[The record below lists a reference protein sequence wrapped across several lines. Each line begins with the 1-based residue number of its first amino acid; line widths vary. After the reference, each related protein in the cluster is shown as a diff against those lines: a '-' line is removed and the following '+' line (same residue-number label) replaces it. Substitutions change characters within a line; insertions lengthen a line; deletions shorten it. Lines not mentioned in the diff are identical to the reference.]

1 MKFLPFCFLC
11 LFMTGCGGLADFVI
25 YTAGTF
31 SGKVAKDYY
40 DKAFEPKAVDPK
52 AVESKAVDPK
62 AKEKKD
68 D

>member
-31 SGKVAKDYY
+31 SGKDYY
-40 DKAFEPKAVDPK
+40 DKAVDPK
-52 AVESKAVDPK
+52 AVEPKAVDPK